1 MAEFN
6 VLDPTDGIAL
16 VVEVALRTAAPYLY
30 PDDGWVGSEGDM
42 TRWIV
47 TLLADRVE
55 PKGVTT

>member
-6 VLDPTDGIAL
+6 VLDPTE